1 MASSR
6 RNIAILTGTRAEFGI
21 WTPILHAL
29 QQSKILR
36 LQLIV
41 TGMHLQPQFGYTIRD
56 VEASGIPIEAV
67 VDMYRPDD
75 LPAASLGR
83 AVTRLGAELAALQPD
98 LLLLL
103 GDRLEMLA
111 AANAALTSHIPI
123 AHLHGGETAP
133 GTWDEQIRHALTKL
147 AHLHFPATKRAAQRI
162 QQMGE
167 DPRTIHTIGAPAL
180 DTLQRFLAGAMP
192 CGAGAPLGMPV
203 ALSLLKKNALLLLH
217 PSSPNDDL
225 EQTRTSLLLRALRAA
240 NIPFTAIGPN
250 NDPGHAGILRAY
262 KEMGLERSVVM
273 SLSQP
278 NFWQLLTHA
287 SLLIGNSSAGIIEA
301 ASFALPVINLGDR
314 QKGRQRN
321 PNVLDIPWSAGKKG
335 IQSAIHF
342 ALTNKPFRK
351 KIAQR
356 KNLYGDGHAAE
367 RLVRIL
373 EGLPYPIPTAKSFHD
388 LPSR

>member
-1 MASSR
+1 MASSL

-29 QQSKILR
+29 QKSKNLR
-36 LQLIV
+36 PQLIV

-75 LPAASLGR
+75 PPAASLGH
-83 AVTRLGAELAALQPD
+83 AVTRLGAELAVLKPD

-111 AANAALTSHIPI
+111 AANAALVSHIPI

-133 GTWDEQIRHALTKL
+133 GTWDEQIRHAITKL
-147 AHLHFPATKRAAQRI
+147 AHRHFPATNRAAQRI

-167 DPRTIHTIGAPAL
+167 DPKTIHVIGAPAL
-180 DTLQRFLAGAMP
+180 DTLAAFLTSSP
-192 CGAGAPLGMPV
+192 CHPV
-203 ALSLLKKNALLLLH
+203 TLSNPSALLLLH
-217 PSSPNDDL
+217 PSSPDDAL
-225 EQTRTSLLLRALRAA
+225 EQKRTSLLLRALRAA

-250 NDPGHAGILRAY
+250 NDPGHTGILRAY
-262 KEMGLERSVVM
+262 TAAKIPLTM

-278 NFWQLLTHA
+278 DFWQLLTQA

-314 QKGRQRN
+314 QKGRERN
-321 PNVLDIPWSAGKKG
+321 PNILDVPWSRTAGVSPASLRP
-335 IQSAIHF
+335 IQSAIRF

-356 KNLYGDGHAAE
+356 KNLYGDGHAASRLLKILE
-367 RLVRIL
+367 RLP
-373 EGLPYPIPTAKSFHD
+373 LPLPTTKSFHD
-388 LPSR
+388 LPQGNP